1 MTITFFRIS
10 VYVEESHLSKRTMVG
25 PMNVFFFFQY
35 RSCDEPLLIWLEH
48 FFEIRMVWKNN
59 SRSSR
64 TKDRWKTRG

>member
-35 RSCDEPLLIWLEH
+35 RSCDDPLLIWLEH
-48 FFEIRMVWKNN
+48 FFEN
-59 SRSSR
+59 
-64 TKDRWKTRG
+64 